1 MEAAMETDTT
11 QPSPTLESP
20 HKLIASDRVEGTAVC
35 EPGTGKKIGTIQ
47 RVMIDKLSGKVAYAV
62 LTFGGFLGLGQ
73 RHYPVPWAKLTY
85 DPRLEAYVTDVTA
98 EQLRNAPSYEADE
111 KFDWGDR
118 KRETELHRLYR
129 TPTYWGAE

>member
-1 MEAAMETDTT
+1 METEAL
-11 QPSPTLESP
+11 QSP

-73 RHYPVPWAKLTY
+73 RHYPVPWSALAY
-85 DPRLEAYVTDVTA
+85 DPKWEAYVTAITT
-98 EQLRNAPSYEADE
+98 EQLRNAPSFEEDE
-111 KFDWGDR
+111 NFDWGDR
-118 KRETELHRLYR
+118 SRETELHRIYR
-129 TPTYWGAE
+129 QPTYWGAE